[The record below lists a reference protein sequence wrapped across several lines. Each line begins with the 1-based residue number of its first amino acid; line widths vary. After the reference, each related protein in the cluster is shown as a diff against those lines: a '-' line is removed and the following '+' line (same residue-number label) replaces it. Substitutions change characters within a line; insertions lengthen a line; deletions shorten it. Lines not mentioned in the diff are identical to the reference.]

1 MCKTEMKAQEY
12 AANESLKKRKS
23 RLLKASAAA
32 SFALIMFV
40 FVALSWFTSNK
51 ETDSSGMTIIA
62 RDPSINCVT
71 TSYHYTRS
79 DGGIYVGEEGTIDDS
94 FELMQYD
101 SLFTGN
107 NNYTYAVER
116 LELTSSDLPE
126 NGTLYFDIE
135 RDPSQASDMIGSD
148 YISSVTYYAFV
159 TLANLPTLPNDIL
172 TDVHSAATAQNT
184 VKQTFVIN
192 EKKVDS
198 ISFAVPYTS
207 ANWSHGK
214 LYIYLYTDYDKSLI
228 NDYIDK
234 SLHNLLQNNGG
245 SGHEEQ
251 VDVEYGSDVTML
263 NDIRKIVIS
272 RQP

>member
-62 RDPSINCVT
+62 KDPSINCVT

-116 LELTSSDLPE
+116 LELTS
-126 NGTLYFDIE
+126 
-135 RDPSQASDMIGSD
+135 
-148 YISSVTYYAFV
+148 
-159 TLANLPTLPNDIL
+159 
-172 TDVHSAATAQNT
+172 
-184 VKQTFVIN
+184 
-192 EKKVDS
+192 
-198 ISFAVPYTS
+198 
-207 ANWSHGK
+207 
-214 LYIYLYTDYDKSLI
+214 
-228 NDYIDK
+228 
-234 SLHNLLQNNGG
+234 
-245 SGHEEQ
+245 
-251 VDVEYGSDVTML
+251 
-263 NDIRKIVIS
+263 
-272 RQP
+272 

>member
-1 MCKTEMKAQEY
+1 MCKTWMKAQEY

-62 RDPSINCVT
+62 KDPSINCVT

-79 DGGIYVGEEGTIDDS
+79 DGGIYEGEEGTIDDS
-94 FELMQYD
+94 FKLMQYD

-135 RDPSQASDMIGSD
+135 RKPSKTSNMIGSD

-159 TLANLPTLPNDIL
+159 TLTTFPTSPNDIL

-184 VKQTFVIN
+184 VKKTFVIN

-198 ISFAVPYTS
+198 ISFTVPYT
-207 ANWSHGK
+207 AENWSEGK

-251 VDVEYGSDVTML
+251 VDVKYGSEVTMQ